1 MNHSKKTRVSMK
13 RDITKQTIVDL
24 RINDD
29 YRIIGND
36 TLKDLE
42 SEN

>member
-1 MNHSKKTRVSMK
+1 MK
-13 RDITKQTIVDL
+13 RDITVQTIVDL

-36 TLKDLE
+36 ILKDLE